1 MIARKVIMVRP
12 SAFRFNIETAADN
25 AYQVNDATLPAEA
38 VQERAEAEFLSVVR
52 ALESAGV
59 QVDVLHDKGDDTPD
73 SIFPNNIFVTF
84 EGKLFIAPMYS
95 DNRQLEFPK
104 LKDQLDALLNFSS
117 LEVTD
122 FRDKKLGVLE
132 GTGSVVL
139 DRKENIAYACLSK
152 RCEEAAF
159 LAFCDTYGFA
169 PVPFKAR
176 QHDADVYHTNVI
188 LSVAEDFAV
197 VASEL
202 VTENKEALMERLHA
216 TKKTVIEVTGEQIDH
231 FCGNC
236 LELMGEE
243 KLYLMSEDAYKHFTE
258 EQIAKIEATH
268 KIVHVPM
275 DVISTYGGGS
285 MRCILAE
292 NYC

>member
-25 AYQVNDATLPAEA
+25 AYQIDDATLPAEA
-38 VQERAEAEFLSVVR
+38 VQEMAEAEFLSVVR
-52 ALESAGV
+52 ALEAAGV

-95 DNRQLEFPK
+95 ENRRREFPK

-122 FRDKKLGVLE
+122 FREKNLGVLE

-152 RCEEAAF
+152 RCEEEAF
-159 LAFCDTYGFA
+159 LAFCDTYGFV
-169 PVPFKAR
+169 PLPFKAR
-176 QHDADVYHTNVI
+176 QHDAAVYHTNVI

-202 VTENKEALMERLHA
+202 VTENKEALMDHLHA
-216 TKKTVIEVTGEQIDH
+216 TKKTVIELTGEQIDH

-243 KLYLMSEDAYKHFTE
+243 KLYLMSEEAYNHFTK

>member
-38 VQERAEAEFLSVVR
+38 VQEMAEAEFLSVVR

-95 DNRQLEFPK
+95 DNRQREFPK

-122 FRDKKLGVLE
+122 FRDKNLGVLE
-132 GTGSVVL
+132 GTGSLVL

-197 VASEL
+197 VAAEL
-202 VTENKEALMERLHA
+202 VTENKEALMDHLRA
-216 TKKTVIEVTGEQIDH
+216 TKKTVIEVSGEQIDH

-243 KLYLMSEDAYKHFTE
+243 KLYLMSEEAYNHFSK
-258 EQIAKIEATH
+258 EQIAEIEVTH

-275 DVISTYGGGS
+275 DAISTYGGGS

>member
-52 ALESAGV
+52 ALEAADV

-95 DNRQLEFPK
+95 DNRRREFPK

-122 FRDKKLGVLE
+122 FRDKNLGVLE

-176 QHDADVYHTNVI
+176 QHDAAVYHTNVI

-202 VTENKEALMERLHA
+202 VTENKEALMERLRA

-236 LELMGEE
+236 LELMGDE
-243 KLYLMSEDAYKHFTE
+243 KLYLMSEEAYANFTK

>member
-25 AYQVNDATLPAEA
+25 AYQINDATLSAEA
-38 VQERAEAEFLSVVR
+38 VQEMAEAEFLSVVR
-52 ALESAGV
+52 ALKSAGV

-84 EGKLFIAPMYS
+84 EGKLFISPMFS
-95 DNRQLEFPK
+95 ENRQREFPK

-122 FRDKKLGVLE
+122 FRDKNLGVLE

-169 PVPFKAR
+169 PLPFKAR

-202 VTENKEALMERLHA
+202 VTENKEALMERLRA

-236 LELMGEE
+236 LELMGDE
-243 KLYLMSEDAYKHFTE
+243 KLYLMSEEAYANFTK

-292 NYC
+292 NYG

>member
-25 AYQVNDATLPAEA
+25 AYQVNDATHSAEA
-38 VQERAEAEFLSVVR
+38 VQEMAEAEFLSVVR
-52 ALESAGV
+52 ALEAAGV

-95 DNRQLEFPK
+95 DNRRREFPK
-104 LKDQLDALLNFSS
+104 LKDQLDALLNFST

-122 FRDKKLGVLE
+122 FRDKNLGVLE

-159 LAFCDTYGFA
+159 LAFCETYGFA

-202 VTENKEALMERLHA
+202 VTENKEALMDHLHA

-236 LELMGEE
+236 LELMGDE
-243 KLYLMSEDAYKHFTE
+243 KLYLMSEEAYANFTK
-258 EQIAKIEATH
+258 EQITTIEATH
-268 KIVHVPM
+268 KIVYVPM

>member
-25 AYQVNDATLPAEA
+25 AYQINDATRSAEA
-38 VQERAEAEFLSVVR
+38 VQEMAEAEFLSVVR
-52 ALESAGV
+52 ALEAAGV

-95 DNRQLEFPK
+95 ENRRREFPK

-122 FRDKKLGVLE
+122 FREKNLGVLE

-197 VASEL
+197 VAAEL
-202 VTENKEALMERLHA
+202 VTENKEALMDHLRA

-236 LELMGEE
+236 LELMGNE
-243 KLYLMSEDAYKHFTE
+243 KLYLMSEEAYKHFTK
-258 EQIAKIEATH
+258 EQIAEIEATH

>member
-12 SAFRFNIETAADN
+12 SAFRFNVETAQDN
-25 AYQVNDATLPAEA
+25 AYQIDDASRTPEM
-38 VQERAEAEFLSVVR
+38 VQEMADKEFLSVVR
-52 ALESAGV
+52 ALEAAGV

-84 EGKLFIAPMYS
+84 DGKLFISPMYS
-95 DNRQLEFPK
+95 ENRQREFPK
-104 LKDQLDALLNFSS
+104 LKDQLDALLDFSS

-122 FRDKKLGVLE
+122 FRDKNLGVLE
-132 GTGSVVL
+132 GTGSLVL

-152 RCEEAAF
+152 RCEEEAF
-159 LAFCDTYGFA
+159 LAFCTTYGFK
-169 PVPFKAR
+169 PLPFKAR
-176 QHDADVYHTNVI
+176 QHGAAVYHTNVI

-202 VTENKEALMERLHA
+202 VTENKKALMARLRA
-216 TKKTVIEVTGEQIDH
+216 TKKTVIDVTGEQIDH

-236 LELMGEE
+236 LELAGEE
-243 KLYLMSEDAYKHFTE
+243 KLYLMSEDAYKHFTD
-258 EQIAKIEATH
+258 EQISAIEKTH
-268 KIVHVPM
+268 RIIHVPL

>member
-73 SIFPNNIFVTF
+73 SILPNNIFVTF
-84 EGKLFIAPMYS
+84 EGKLFVAPMYS
-95 DNRQLEFPK
+95 DNRQREFPK

-122 FRDKKLGVLE
+122 FRDKNLGVLE
-132 GTGSVVL
+132 GTGSLVL

-202 VTENKEALMERLHA
+202 VTENKEALMDHLHA

-243 KLYLMSEDAYKHFTE
+243 KLYLMSEEAYNHFTK
-258 EQIAKIEATH
+258 EQITKIEATH

>member
-25 AYQVNDATLPAEA
+25 AYQIDDATRSAEA
-38 VQERAEAEFLSVVR
+38 VQEMAKAEFLSVVR
-52 ALESAGV
+52 ALEAAGV

-95 DNRQLEFPK
+95 ENRRREFPK

-122 FRDKKLGVLE
+122 FREKNLGVLE

-197 VASEL
+197 VAAEL
-202 VTENKEALMERLHA
+202 VTENKEALMDHLRA

-236 LELMGEE
+236 LELMGNE
-243 KLYLMSEDAYKHFTE
+243 KLYLMSEEAYKHFTK
-258 EQIAKIEATH
+258 EQIAEIEATH

>member
-1 MIARKVIMVRP
+1 M
-12 SAFRFNIETAADN
+12 
-25 AYQVNDATLPAEA
+25 
-38 VQERAEAEFLSVVR
+38 
-52 ALESAGV
+52 
-59 QVDVLHDKGDDTPD
+59 
-73 SIFPNNIFVTF
+73 
-84 EGKLFIAPMYS
+84 
-95 DNRQLEFPK
+95 
-104 LKDQLDALLNFSS
+104 NFSS

-122 FRDKKLGVLE
+122 FRDKNLGVLE

-202 VTENKEALMERLHA
+202 VTENKEALMDHLHA

-243 KLYLMSEDAYKHFTE
+243 KLYLMSEEAYKHFTK

>member
-38 VQERAEAEFLSVVR
+38 VQEMAEAEFLSVVR

-59 QVDVLHDKGDDTPD
+59 QVDVFHDKGDDTPD

-84 EGKLFIAPMYS
+84 EGKLFIASMYS
-95 DNRQLEFPK
+95 DNRQREFPK

-122 FRDKKLGVLE
+122 FRDKNLGVLE

-188 LSVAEDFAV
+188 LSVAEDFVV

-202 VTENKEALMERLHA
+202 VMENKEALMERLHA

-243 KLYLMSEDAYKHFTE
+243 KLYLMSKDAYKHFTK

>member
-38 VQERAEAEFLSVVR
+38 VQEMAEAEFLSVVR
-52 ALESAGV
+52 ALEAAGV

-95 DNRQLEFPK
+95 DNRRREFPK

-122 FRDKKLGVLE
+122 FRDKNLGVLE

-159 LAFCDTYGFA
+159 LAFCETYGFA
-169 PVPFKAR
+169 PIPFKAR

-202 VTENKEALMERLHA
+202 VTENKEALMERLRA

-236 LELMGEE
+236 LELMGDE
-243 KLYLMSEDAYKHFTE
+243 KLYLMSEEAYANFTK

-292 NYC
+292 NYG

>member
-25 AYQVNDATLPAEA
+25 AYQINDATLSAEA
-38 VQERAEAEFLSVVR
+38 VQEMAEAEFLSVVR
-52 ALESAGV
+52 ALKSAGV

-95 DNRQLEFPK
+95 ENRQREFPK

-122 FRDKKLGVLE
+122 FRDKNLGVLE

-169 PVPFKAR
+169 PLPFKAR

-202 VTENKEALMERLHA
+202 VTENKEALMERLRA

-236 LELMGEE
+236 LELMGDE
-243 KLYLMSEDAYKHFTE
+243 KLYLMSEEAYANFTK

>member
-52 ALESAGV
+52 ALEAADV

-95 DNRQLEFPK
+95 DNRRREFPK

-122 FRDKKLGVLE
+122 FRDKNLGVLE

-202 VTENKEALMERLHA
+202 VTENKEALMERLRA

-236 LELMGEE
+236 LELMGDE
-243 KLYLMSEDAYKHFTE
+243 KLYLMSEEAYANFTK

>member
-25 AYQVNDATLPAEA
+25 AYQIDDATLPAEA
-38 VQERAEAEFLSVVR
+38 VQEMAEAEFLSVVR
-52 ALESAGV
+52 ALEAAGV

-95 DNRQLEFPK
+95 ENRRREFPK

-122 FRDKKLGVLE
+122 FREKNLGVLE

-159 LAFCDTYGFA
+159 LAFCETYGFA

-188 LSVAEDFAV
+188 LSMAEDFAV

-202 VTENKEALMERLHA
+202 VTENKEALMDHLRA
-216 TKKTVIEVTGEQIDH
+216 TKKTLIEVSGEQIDH

-236 LELMGEE
+236 LELMGNE
-243 KLYLMSEDAYKHFTE
+243 KLYLMSEEAYNHFTK
-258 EQIAKIEATH
+258 EQIAEIEATH

>member
-25 AYQVNDATLPAEA
+25 AYQVDDASLPAEA

-59 QVDVLHDKGDDTPD
+59 QVDVLHDQGDDTPD

-95 DNRQLEFPK
+95 ENRRREFPK

-122 FRDKKLGVLE
+122 FRDKNLGVLE

-159 LAFCDTYGFA
+159 LAFCDTYGFTSL
-169 PVPFKAR
+169 PFKAR
-176 QHDADVYHTNVI
+176 QHDADVYHSNVI

-202 VTENKEALMERLHA
+202 VTENKEALMDRLRA

-243 KLYLMSEDAYKHFTE
+243 KLYLMSEEAYKHFTK
-258 EQIAKIEATH
+258 EQIAQIEATH

>member
-38 VQERAEAEFLSVVR
+38 VQEMAEAEFLSVVR
-52 ALESAGV
+52 ALEAAGV

-95 DNRQLEFPK
+95 DNRRREFPK

-122 FRDKKLGVLE
+122 FRDKNLGVLE

-159 LAFCDTYGFA
+159 LAFCETYGFA

-202 VTENKEALMERLHA
+202 VTENKEALMERLRA

-236 LELMGEE
+236 LELMGDE
-243 KLYLMSEDAYKHFTE
+243 KLYLMSEEAYANFTK

-292 NYC
+292 NYG

>member
-38 VQERAEAEFLSVVR
+38 VQEMAEAEFLSVVR
-52 ALESAGV
+52 ALEAAGV

-95 DNRQLEFPK
+95 DNRRREFPK

-122 FRDKKLGVLE
+122 FRDKNLGVLE

-159 LAFCDTYGFA
+159 LAFCETYGFA

-202 VTENKEALMERLHA
+202 VTENKEALMERLRA
-216 TKKTVIEVTGEQIDH
+216 TKKTVIELTGEQIDH

-243 KLYLMSEDAYKHFTE
+243 KLYLMSEEAYNHFTK

-268 KIVHVPM
+268 KIIHVPM

>member
-12 SAFRFNIETAADN
+12 SAFRFNVETAQDN
-25 AYQVNDATLPAEA
+25 AYQVNDATRSAEA
-38 VQERAEAEFLSVVR
+38 VQEMAEAEFLSVVR

-59 QVDVLHDKGDDTPD
+59 QVDVLHDEGDDTPD

-95 DNRQLEFPK
+95 ENRRREFPK
-104 LKDQLDALLNFSS
+104 LKAQLDGLLNFST

-122 FRDKKLGVLE
+122 FRDKNLGVLE

-152 RCEEAAF
+152 RCEKEAF
-159 LAFCDTYGFA
+159 LAFCDTYGFT
-169 PVPFKAR
+169 PIPFKAR
-176 QHDADVYHTNVI
+176 QHDAAVYHTNVI

-197 VASEL
+197 VAAEL
-202 VTENKEALMERLHA
+202 VTENKAALMEHLRA
-216 TKKTVIEVTGEQIDH
+216 TKKTVIELTGEQIDH

-236 LELMGEE
+236 LELAGEE
-243 KLYLMSEDAYKHFTE
+243 KLYLMSEEAYANFTK
-258 EQIAKIEATH
+258 EQIAQIEATH
-268 KIVHVPM
+268 RIIHVPL

>member
-52 ALESAGV
+52 ALEAADV

-84 EGKLFIAPMYS
+84 KGKLFIAPMYS
-95 DNRQLEFPK
+95 DNRKREFPK

-122 FRDKKLGVLE
+122 FRDKNLGVLE

-159 LAFCDTYGFA
+159 LAFCETYGFA

-202 VTENKEALMERLHA
+202 VTENKEALMDHLRA

-243 KLYLMSEDAYKHFTE
+243 KLYLMSEEAYANFTK

>member
-25 AYQVNDATLPAEA
+25 AYQINDATLSAEA
-38 VQERAEAEFLSVVR
+38 VQEMAEAEFLSVVR
-52 ALESAGV
+52 ALEAAGV

-95 DNRQLEFPK
+95 ENRQREFPK

-122 FRDKKLGVLE
+122 FRDKNLGVLE

-169 PVPFKAR
+169 PLPFKAR

-202 VTENKEALMERLHA
+202 VTENKEALMERLRA

-236 LELMGEE
+236 LELMGDE
-243 KLYLMSEDAYKHFTE
+243 KLYLMSEEAYANFTK

-292 NYC
+292 NYG

>member
-25 AYQVNDATLPAEA
+25 AYQIDDATLPAEA
-38 VQERAEAEFLSVVR
+38 VQEMAEAEFLSVVR
-52 ALESAGV
+52 ALEAAGV

-95 DNRQLEFPK
+95 ENRRREFPK

-122 FRDKKLGVLE
+122 FREKNLGVLE

-159 LAFCDTYGFA
+159 LAFCETYGFA

-202 VTENKEALMERLHA
+202 VTENKEALMDHLHA
-216 TKKTVIEVTGEQIDH
+216 TKKTVIEVSGEQIDH

-243 KLYLMSEDAYKHFTE
+243 KLYLMSEEAYNHFTK

>member
-38 VQERAEAEFLSVVR
+38 VQEMAEAEFLSVVR
-52 ALESAGV
+52 ALEAAGV

-95 DNRQLEFPK
+95 DNRRREFPK

-122 FRDKKLGVLE
+122 FRDKNLGVLE

-159 LAFCDTYGFA
+159 LAFCETYGFA

-202 VTENKEALMERLHA
+202 VTENKEALMERLRA
-216 TKKTVIEVTGEQIDH
+216 TKKTVIELTGEQIDH

-243 KLYLMSEDAYKHFTE
+243 KLYLMSEEAYNHFTK

>member
-25 AYQVNDATLPAEA
+25 AYQVDDASLPAEA
-38 VQERAEAEFLSVVR
+38 VQKMAEAEFLSVVR

-84 EGKLFIAPMYS
+84 EGKLFIAPMFS
-95 DNRQLEFPK
+95 DNRQREFPK
-104 LKDQLDALLNFSS
+104 LKDQLDGLLNFLS

-122 FRDKKLGVLE
+122 FRDENLGVLE

-159 LAFCDTYGFA
+159 LAFCETYGFT
-169 PVPFKAR
+169 PLPFKAR
-176 QHDADVYHTNVI
+176 QHDAAVYHTNVI
-188 LSVAEDFAV
+188 LSVAEDFCV

-202 VTENKEALMERLHA
+202 VTENKEALMDHLRA

-243 KLYLMSEDAYKHFTE
+243 KLYLMSEEAYKHFTK
-258 EQIAKIEATH
+258 EQIAQIEATH

>member
-95 DNRQLEFPK
+95 DNRQREFPK

-159 LAFCDTYGFA
+159 LAFCETYGFS
-169 PVPFKAR
+169 PLPFKAR

-243 KLYLMSEDAYKHFTE
+243 KLYLMSEEAYNHFTK

>member
-25 AYQVNDATLPAEA
+25 AYQIDDATLPAEA
-38 VQERAEAEFLSVVR
+38 VQEMAEAEFLSVVR
-52 ALESAGV
+52 ALKSAGV

-95 DNRQLEFPK
+95 ENRRREFPK

-122 FRDKKLGVLE
+122 FREKNLGVLE

-159 LAFCDTYGFA
+159 LAFCETYGFA

-202 VTENKEALMERLHA
+202 VTENKEALMDHLHA
-216 TKKTVIEVTGEQIDH
+216 TKKTVIELTGEQIDH

-243 KLYLMSEDAYKHFTE
+243 KLYLMSEEAYNHFTK

>member
-25 AYQVNDATLPAEA
+25 AYQINDATLSAEA
-38 VQERAEAEFLSVVR
+38 VQEMAEAEFLSVVR
-52 ALESAGV
+52 ALKSAGV

-95 DNRQLEFPK
+95 ENRQREFPK

-122 FRDKKLGVLE
+122 FRDKNLGVLE

-169 PVPFKAR
+169 PLPFKAR

-202 VTENKEALMERLHA
+202 VTENKEALMERLRA

-236 LELMGEE
+236 LELMGDE
-243 KLYLMSEDAYKHFTE
+243 KLYLMSEEAYANFTK

-292 NYC
+292 NYG

>member
-12 SAFRFNIETAADN
+12 SAFRFNIETARDN
-25 AYQVNDATLPAEA
+25 AYQINDPSRSPEM
-38 VQERAEAEFLSVVR
+38 VQAMADGEFLSVVK
-52 ALESAGV
+52 ALEDAGV
-59 QVDVLHDKGDDTPD
+59 QVDVLQDKGDDTPD

-84 EGKLFIAPMYS
+84 EGKLFISPMYS
-95 DNRQLEFPK
+95 ENRQLEFPK
-104 LKDQLDALLNFSS
+104 LKEQLDRLLNFSS
-117 LEVTD
+117 LEVED
-122 FRDKKLGVLE
+122 FRDKNLGVLE
-132 GTGSVVL
+132 GTGSLVL
-139 DRKENIAYACLSK
+139 DRKEKIAYGCLSK
-152 RCEEAAF
+152 RCEKEAF

-202 VTENKEALMERLHA
+202 VTENKEALMDRLRA

-236 LELMGEE
+236 LELLGDE
-243 KLYLMSEDAYKHFTE
+243 KLYLMSEEAYKHFTK
-258 EQIAKIEATH
+258 EQIAEIEATH
-268 KIVHVPM
+268 KIVHVPL

-285 MRCILAE
+285 MRCLLAE

>member
-38 VQERAEAEFLSVVR
+38 VQEMAEAEFLSVVR
-52 ALESAGV
+52 ALEAAGV

-84 EGKLFIAPMYS
+84 EGKLFIASMYS
-95 DNRQLEFPK
+95 DNRQREFPK

-122 FRDKKLGVLE
+122 FRDKNLGVLE

-202 VTENKEALMERLHA
+202 VTENKEALMDHLHA

-243 KLYLMSEDAYKHFTE
+243 KLYLMSEEAYNHFTK

-285 MRCILAE
+285 MRCILTE

>member
-25 AYQVNDATLPAEA
+25 AYQVNDATLSAEA
-38 VQERAEAEFLSVVR
+38 VQEMAEAEFLSVVR

-95 DNRQLEFPK
+95 ENRRREFPK

-122 FRDKKLGVLE
+122 FRDKNLGVLE

-159 LAFCDTYGFA
+159 LAFCETYGFA

-188 LSVAEDFAV
+188 LSMAEDFAV

-202 VTENKEALMERLHA
+202 VTENKEALMDHLRA
-216 TKKTVIEVTGEQIDH
+216 TKKTVIEVGGEQIDH

-243 KLYLMSEDAYKHFTE
+243 KLYLMSEEAYNHFTK

>member
-38 VQERAEAEFLSVVR
+38 VQEMAEAEFLSVVR

-95 DNRQLEFPK
+95 DNRQREFPK

-122 FRDKKLGVLE
+122 FRDKNLGVLE

-202 VTENKEALMERLHA
+202 VTENKEALMERLRA

-243 KLYLMSEDAYKHFTE
+243 KLYLMSEEAYNHFTK

>member
-52 ALESAGV
+52 ALEAADV

-95 DNRQLEFPK
+95 DNRRREFPK

-122 FRDKKLGVLE
+122 FRDKNLGVLE

-202 VTENKEALMERLHA
+202 VTENKEALMERLRA

-243 KLYLMSEDAYKHFTE
+243 KLYLMSEEAYANFTK

>member
-38 VQERAEAEFLSVVR
+38 VQEMAEAEFLSVVR
-52 ALESAGV
+52 ALEAAGV

-95 DNRQLEFPK
+95 DNRRREFPK

-122 FRDKKLGVLE
+122 FRDKNLGVLE

-159 LAFCDTYGFA
+159 LAFCETYGFA

-202 VTENKEALMERLHA
+202 VTENKEALMERLRA
-216 TKKTVIEVTGEQIDH
+216 TKKTVIELTGEQIDH

-243 KLYLMSEDAYKHFTE
+243 KLYLMSEEASNHFTK

-268 KIVHVPM
+268 KIIHVPM

>member
-38 VQERAEAEFLSVVR
+38 VQEMAETEFLSVVR
-52 ALESAGV
+52 ALEAAGV

-95 DNRQLEFPK
+95 DNRRREFPK

-122 FRDKKLGVLE
+122 FRDKNLGVLE

-169 PVPFKAR
+169 PLPFKAR

-202 VTENKEALMERLHA
+202 VTENKEALMERLRA
-216 TKKTVIEVTGEQIDH
+216 TKKTVIKMTGEQIDH

-236 LELMGEE
+236 LELMGNE
-243 KLYLMSEDAYKHFTE
+243 KLYLMSEEAYNHFTK

-268 KIVHVPM
+268 KIIHVPM

>member
-25 AYQVNDATLPAEA
+25 AYQVDDASLPAEA
-38 VQERAEAEFLSVVR
+38 VQKMAEAEFLSVVR

-95 DNRQLEFPK
+95 DNRQREFPK
-104 LKDQLDALLNFSS
+104 LKDQLDGLLNFSS

-122 FRDKKLGVLE
+122 FRDKNLGVLE

-159 LAFCDTYGFA
+159 LAFCETYGFT
-169 PVPFKAR
+169 PLPFKAR
-176 QHDADVYHTNVI
+176 QHDAAVYHTNVI
-188 LSVAEDFAV
+188 LSVAEDFCV

-202 VTENKEALMERLHA
+202 VTENKEALMDHLRA
-216 TKKTVIEVTGEQIDH
+216 TKKTVIEVTGKQIDH

-243 KLYLMSEDAYKHFTE
+243 KLYLMSEEAYKHFTK
-258 EQIAKIEATH
+258 EQIAQIEATH

>member
-25 AYQVNDATLPAEA
+25 AYQVNDATLSAEA
-38 VQERAEAEFLSVVR
+38 VQEMAEAEFLSVVR
-52 ALESAGV
+52 ALKSAGV

-95 DNRQLEFPK
+95 ENRQREFPK

-122 FRDKKLGVLE
+122 FRDKNLGVLE

-169 PVPFKAR
+169 PLPFKAR

-202 VTENKEALMERLHA
+202 VTENKEALMERLRA

-236 LELMGEE
+236 LELMGDE
-243 KLYLMSEDAYKHFTE
+243 KLYLMSEEAYANFTK

-292 NYC
+292 NYG

>member
-25 AYQVNDATLPAEA
+25 AYQIDDATLPAEA
-38 VQERAEAEFLSVVR
+38 VQEMAEAEFLSVVR
-52 ALESAGV
+52 ALKSAGV

-84 EGKLFIAPMYS
+84 GGKLFIAPMYS
-95 DNRQLEFPK
+95 ENRRREFPK

-122 FRDKKLGVLE
+122 FREKNLGVLE

-159 LAFCDTYGFA
+159 LAFCETYGFA

-176 QHDADVYHTNVI
+176 QHDAAVYHTNVI

-202 VTENKEALMERLHA
+202 VTENKEALMDYLRA
-216 TKKTVIEVTGEQIDH
+216 TKKTVIEVSGEQIDH

-236 LELMGEE
+236 LELMGDE
-243 KLYLMSEDAYKHFTE
+243 KLYLMSEEAYNHFTK
-258 EQIAKIEATH
+258 EQIAEIEATH